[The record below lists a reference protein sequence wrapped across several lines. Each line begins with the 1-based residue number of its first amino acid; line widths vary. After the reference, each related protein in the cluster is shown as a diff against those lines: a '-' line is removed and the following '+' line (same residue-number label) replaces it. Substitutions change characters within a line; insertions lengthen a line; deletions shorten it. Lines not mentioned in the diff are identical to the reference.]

1 MNGVV
6 RMLQW
11 ASVFL
16 LCACTSGNEAP
27 EEHVWKDQTEVLD
40 QVRQVEQVLQQAN
53 TKKRSELERQTD

>member
-6 RMLQW
+6 RILLC

-27 EEHVWKDQTEVLD
+27 EEHVWQDQTEVLD
-40 QVRQVEQVLQQAN
+40 QVRQVEQVLEQAN
-53 TKKRSELERQTD
+53 TKKRLELERQTD